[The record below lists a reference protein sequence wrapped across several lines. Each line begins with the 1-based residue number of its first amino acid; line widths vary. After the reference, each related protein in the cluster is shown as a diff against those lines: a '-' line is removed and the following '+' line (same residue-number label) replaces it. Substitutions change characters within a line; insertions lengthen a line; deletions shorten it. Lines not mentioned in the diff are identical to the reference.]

1 MFVKKSKIKAILND
15 TLRFIID
22 KTLFW
27 DYRRRIKLED
37 ILYIGKIDLLFNIF
51 IIVYQRQ

>member
-1 MFVKKSKIKAILND
+1 MNIYVFVKKSKIKAILND
-15 TLRFIID
+15 TLRTIID

-37 ILYIGKIDLLFNIF
+37 ILYILGKN
-51 IIVYQRQ
+51 